1 MTKKYA
7 FVIVGNWS
15 ILFLLTLPFSYAVLP
30 SLGKFITETLL
41 PFYNWISLSF
51 FGIDGAVY
59 YASSDSIV
67 GFIQAGVLLL
77 LSAFVSPFIFRS
89 KRLHL
94 DSYSS
99 VLHQVLAFL
108 VALFLL
114 KYGIDKLL
122 LHQFY
127 PPEPNTLFTPTGMLS
142 KDILFWSTMG
152 SSKTYNLFMG
162 LIEVIP
168 GLLLFHRKTRML
180 GAFISIGVF
189 TNVFFLNIGFDI
201 TVKLLSLMLLVASVV
216 LFAPYFS
223 RFSEAFFGKTANQ
236 HQINISFSPTK
247 RSSIIKGIA
256 LLLITAET
264 ISPYISLNYAK
275 NDQFDSI
282 IGSYEVIS
290 VQGDSHELPLND
302 LRRIHL
308 HSKGYWILENQDATM
323 HDFPFHFNPST
334 RTIAVKSLK
343 IKLHQDTRSITFNWM
358 EQAHEIK
365 IRTKKIDL
373 NQLPLRQDNT
383 HLTLE
388 GMLQSGN

>member
-15 ILFLLTLPFSYAVLP
+15 VLFLLTLPFSYAVLP

-51 FGIDGAVY
+51 FGIDGTVY

-67 GFIQAGVLLL
+67 GFIQAGLLLL

-94 DSYSS
+94 DSYTS

-201 TVKLLSLMLLVASVV
+201 TVKLLSLMLLVASIV
-216 LFAPYFS
+216 LFAPYYS
-223 RFSEAFFGKTANQ
+223 RFSEAFFGNTANQ
-236 HQINISFSPTK
+236 HQINISFSSTK
-247 RSSIIKGIA
+247 RLFIIKGIA
-256 LLLITAET
+256 LLLIIAES
-264 ISPYISLNYAK
+264 ISPYISLNSAK
-275 NDQFDSI
+275 N
-282 IGSYEVIS
+282 YEI
-290 VQGDSHELPLND
+290 N
-302 LRRIHL
+302 
-308 HSKGYWILENQDATM
+308 
-323 HDFPFHFNPST
+323 
-334 RTIAVKSLK
+334 
-343 IKLHQDTRSITFNWM
+343 
-358 EQAHEIK
+358 
-365 IRTKKIDL
+365 
-373 NQLPLRQDNT
+373 
-383 HLTLE
+383 
-388 GMLQSGN
+388 